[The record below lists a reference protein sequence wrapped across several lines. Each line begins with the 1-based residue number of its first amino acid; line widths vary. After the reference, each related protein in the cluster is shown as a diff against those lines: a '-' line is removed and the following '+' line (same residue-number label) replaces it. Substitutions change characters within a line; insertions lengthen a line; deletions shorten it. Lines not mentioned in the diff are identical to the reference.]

1 MRTSLPKN
9 SALAV
14 AAVAA
19 LALSL
24 TACNGDDDASS
35 SASAGAAT
43 ATSAVSGGSDQS
55 TSPTAGSGSA
65 GSSAAAD
72 SGSGSGAKE
81 GSGDGSGSG
90 SGEGTGHGGITSDA
104 ECAVASMRLSLSEAG
119 SSYTEMLQATNTGS
133 AECTLTAAPTITYP
147 EAPAALPTEGKGP
160 QYPIRL
166 APGASAYS
174 AIALDTEN
182 NAASHREKQL
192 FIAQIGQDGHVT
204 LDTPGVGLLLGDK
217 SSVTYWWDTSAKAMT
232 DGEG

>member
-35 SASAGAAT
+35 SASAGATA
-43 ATSAVSGGSDQS
+43 ATSSVSGGSDQS
-55 TSPTAGSGSA
+55 ASPTAGSGSG
-65 GSSAAAD
+65 GSSD
-72 SGSGSGAKE
+72 SSGSSSGSGSKE
-81 GSGDGSGSG
+81 GSGDGAGAD
-90 SGEGTGHGGITSDA
+90 EGTGHGGITSDA
-104 ECAVASMRLSLSEAG
+104 ECELASMRLSFSEAG

-147 EAPAALPTEGKGP
+147 DAPAALPTEGKGP

-174 AIALDTEN
+174 AIGLDTDN

-204 LDTPGVGLLLGDK
+204 VDTPGVGLLLGDK